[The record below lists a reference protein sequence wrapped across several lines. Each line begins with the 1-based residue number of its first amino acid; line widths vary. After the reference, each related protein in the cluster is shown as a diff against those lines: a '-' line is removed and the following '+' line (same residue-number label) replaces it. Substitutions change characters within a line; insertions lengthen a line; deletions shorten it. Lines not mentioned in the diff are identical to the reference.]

1 MSSLKD
7 TADQLLIDVD
17 SPDCRA
23 TRETLHLIAK
33 KSSSLLQKCNDNL
46 ELLET
51 KVDPSQFQLDRV
63 GLSSSQIS
71 LIQIYMT
78 CQNLMFLYLR
88 YKVP

>member
-71 LIQIYMT
+71 LIQI
-78 CQNLMFLYLR
+78 CQNLMFLCLR